1 MNTTA
6 KELAGR
12 YAELT
17 AADSDQRWQA
27 WSDLY
32 AAIAD
37 RPDTVSIVDI
47 VAASKATDYPM
58 GKSTVTDCVL
68 AAEFTR
74 SPLAAS
80 ILAERYAGKRPTRVH
95 SMVRA
100 VIVKGKGG
108 TATVR
113 ELASTLAGDIAKA
126 GKAKDAEDR
135 ERKAVNKALAGLLKA
150 GKAEP
155 GKRKARP
162 GAESVDTP
170 EGQTVETVETV
181 ETPKVPLTVAE
192 YLAAMAGSV
201 GKIAELVANGKVTP
215 ADLEAIA
222 AHNDRMRDIQA
233 LAQSNRTQRR
243 SA

>member
-17 AADSDQRWQA
+17 AADSDQRWAA

-37 RPDTVSIVDI
+37 RPDTVSINDI

-113 ELASTLAGDIAKA
+113 ELAATLAGDIAKA

-150 GKAEP
+150 GKVEP
-155 GKRKARP
+155 GKRKPRP
-162 GAESVDTP
+162 AAES
-170 EGQTVETVETV
+170 GQTVEPGQSVETV

-192 YLAAMAGSV
+192 YLAAMAGNV
-201 GKIAELVANGKVTP
+201 GKIGELVANGKVTP

>member
-17 AADSDQRWQA
+17 AADSDQRWAA

-32 AAIAD
+32 TAIAD

-150 GKAEP
+150 GKVEP

-162 GAESVDTP
+162 AAESVETV
-170 EGQTVETVETV
+170 EGQSVETV

-201 GKIAELVANGKVTP
+201 GKIGELVANGKVTP
-215 ADLEAIA
+215 ADREAWA
-222 AHNDRMRDIQA
+222 AFREQVAAIDAIVN
-233 LAQSNRTQRR
+233 SNRGQRR
-243 SA
+243 AS

>member
-17 AADSDQRWQA
+17 AADSDQRWAA

-37 RPDTVSIVDI
+37 RPDTVSINDI

-113 ELASTLAGDIAKA
+113 ELAATLAGDIAKA

-135 ERKAVNKALAGLLKA
+135 ERKAVNKALA
-150 GKAEP
+150 
-155 GKRKARP
+155 
-162 GAESVDTP
+162 
-170 EGQTVETVETV
+170 
-181 ETPKVPLTVAE
+181 VAE

-201 GKIAELVANGKVTP
+201 GKIGELVANGKVTP

-222 AHNDRMRDIQA
+222 AHVDRMRDIQT
-233 LAQSNRTQRR
+233 LAQSNRAQRR